1 MTDLVLEVVEMD
13 EKGFRKFVAE
23 GKRVPPN
30 LSESTV
36 MQHIKTVKE
45 FEALVRKRNAKKDF
59 DSATK
64 SDVRVFVAQL
74 TKKKA
79 DMWANLIGL
88 LRYSRFAGNEDVEL
102 ALLLILDGYDVL
114 GKLTDA
120 VVKEVGK
127 KESGKILKGFK
138 VPDFGT
144 TPKMY
149 PRITKDFMSRL
160 ESNLD
165 QHTCRR
171 ILLTGVHAGPP
182 EYYLDEKKMLKD
194 SKDVDEYLSRRRK
207 KLIKELS
214 DHMKN
219 DTLFFTQRIDKKAL
233 DFVKKNP
240 EVAGGVRK
248 GNRIFQTKIPYMMI
262 EYLDETDKT
271 LRRYYAC
278 HCPLARESILSGL
291 RISRDFCYCS
301 AGYEKRPYE
310 VAFGE
315 PVETEVL
322 QSVLWGDPVC
332 RFAMRIPDKY
342 LPTKASRG
350 LRSPHS

>member
-1 MTDLVLEVVEMD
+1 MRALVLEVVEVD

-30 LSESTV
+30 LSESTIR
-36 MQHIKTVKE
+36 QNIRTVKE
-45 FEALVRKRNAKKDF
+45 FETLLRKRNAKKVF
-59 DSATK
+59 SNATAN
-64 SDVRVFVAQL
+64 DVKAFVRQQN
-74 TKKKA
+74 KKKA
-79 DMWANLIGL
+79 DMWTNHLGL
-88 LRYSRFAGNEDVEL
+88 LRYSRFAGNEEVEL
-102 ALLLILDGYDVL
+102 ALLLMLDGYDVL
-114 GKLTDA
+114 GKLTEA
-120 VVKEVGK
+120 VVKEIGRK
-127 KESGKILKGFK
+127 KSKRILKGFK
-138 VPDFGT
+138 LPEIGT
-144 TPKMY
+144 SPKRF
-149 PRITKDFMSRL
+149 PKVTKEFMNRL

-182 EYYLDEKKMLKD
+182 EYYLDEKKMLRE
-194 SKDVDEYLSRRRK
+194 SKNVDEYLSKRRK

-214 DHMKN
+214 EHMKN
-219 DTLFFTQRIDKKAL
+219 DTLFFTQRIDKKSL

-248 GNRIFQTKIPYMMI
+248 GDRIFQTKIPYMMI
-262 EYLDETDKT
+262 ECLGEKDPTM
-271 LRRYYAC
+271 RRYYYC

-291 RISRDFCYCS
+291 KISQDFCYCS

-332 RFAMRIPDKY
+332 RFAMRIPKKY
-342 LPTKASRG
+342 LAGK
-350 LRSPHS
+350 L